1 LKRSL
6 RPLIFLIV
14 LAGLLYSVWFV
25 FRSGESG
32 KPSVESVAS
41 GQSGTVN
48 LISWNLF
55 NFGKSKSPEDIAFI
69 AETLRDADVV
79 AVQEVSTGLAGA
91 KAVAA
96 LSDELNRKGAKWDYV
111 VSDATTGEGTER
123 YAFLWKTHRL
133 KLKGKPFLI
142 PELASKIDREPFLA
156 RFESNGK
163 TFSVVSF
170 HAIPTSKKPQTETS
184 KLDDV
189 VSAYP
194 NDNLIFV
201 GDFNLSES
209 HEGFDDLKE
218 AGFQPSFIKTKTSLK
233 MKKSDGEHLANEY
246 DNLFFHPQKI
256 KKARAGAI
264 DFSLKFNSLDKAR
277 DISDHLP
284 VKLEFMVN

>member
-1 LKRSL
+1 MKRSL
-6 RPLIFLIV
+6 RPLLFLVV
-14 LAGLLYSVWFV
+14 LAVLLYTAWFL
-25 FRSGESG
+25 FRSDETGTSPGETVSPG
-32 KPSVESVAS
+32 KT
-41 GQSGTVN
+41 GTVN

-55 NFGKSKSPEDIAFI
+55 NFGKSKSPENIAFI

-142 PELASKIDREPFLA
+142 PELSSKIDREPFLA
-156 RFESNGK
+156 RFESAGK

-189 VSAYP
+189 VAAYP

-209 HEGFDDLKE
+209 HEGFDDLKN
-218 AGFQPSFIKTKTSLK
+218 AGFQPSLTRTKTSLK
-233 MKKSDGEHLANEY
+233 MKKSNGEHLANEY

-256 KKARAGAI
+256 KMVQAEAI

-284 VKLEFMVN
+284 VELEFTVK